1 MTAQRIFDTA
11 RLKAKRSKYSG
22 KGKVVLHT
30 PAVCSCWMCGNPRK
44 WFGTQTIQ
52 ERRLFQMIPE

>member
-11 RLKAKRSKYSG
+11 RIKAKRSKYSG
-22 KGKVVLHT
+22 HGKIVLQT

-44 WFGTQTIQ
+44 WFKQPTIQ
-52 ERRLFQMIPE
+52 ERRMFQEIPV